1 MSVVYEPSGRAA
13 EYSPLAVN
21 LYTGCLHKCGYCYAP
36 GVARKKRSV
45 FHTNVQPRDN
55 ILGRLEADCKKL
67 QGDFRDVLLC
77 FMCDCYQ
84 PIENDITREALLILE
99 KYNMK
104 AQILTKGGLSAVR
117 DFDILARND
126 WAFGTSLSW
135 INDKLRQK
143 WEPNAATVKGR
154 VNAIQIAKDRGI
166 KTWVSVEPVIDPV
179 NALLVMGALKPFVD
193 LWKVGKINYHKEIED
208 GIDWS
213 RFLEDVKVELKDC
226 NYYIKNDLAQYG

>member
-1 MSVVYEPSGRAA
+1 MIGPLVQGR
-13 EYSPLAVN
+13 
-21 LYTGCLHKCGYCYAP
+21 
-36 GVARKKRSV
+36 
-45 FHTNVQPRDN
+45 
-55 ILGRLEADCKKL
+55 
-67 QGDFRDVLLC
+67 
-77 FMCDCYQ
+77 
-84 PIENDITREALLILE
+84 
-99 KYNMK
+99 
-104 AQILTKGGLSAVR
+104 
-117 DFDILARND
+117 
-126 WAFGTSLSW
+126 
-135 INDKLRQK
+135 K